1 MVKKEKE
8 KVVYERTR
16 ELKTYYYTGSQ
27 IVQLITYVVRIKN
40 NWVKRLFGSGKYD
53 FTIYQNNPI
62 NTEAFYDIEY
72 SSNGY
77 INAVKSYEKSLA
89 MKWITEH
96 KNNPDI
102 D

>member
-1 MVKKEKE
+1 MKES
-8 KVVYERTR
+8 KVVYERVR
-16 ELKTYYYTGSQ
+16 ELKTYYYK
-27 IVQLITYVVRIKN
+27 VQLITYVVRIKN
-40 NWVKRLFGSGKYD
+40 NWVNRLFGSGKYD

-77 INAVKSYEKSLA
+77 INTVKDYEKSLA
-89 MKWITEH
+89 MKWTAEH
-96 KNNPDI
+96 KNDPDI

>member
-1 MVKKEKE
+1 MKES
-8 KVVYERTR
+8 KVVYERVR
-16 ELKTYYYTGSQ
+16 ELKTYYYK
-27 IVQLITYVVRIKN
+27 VQLITYVVRIKN
-40 NWVKRLFGSGKYD
+40 NWFNRLFGSGKYD

-77 INAVKSYEKSLA
+77 INTVKDYEKSLA
-89 MKWITEH
+89 MKWIAEH
-96 KNNPDI
+96 KNDPDI

>member
-1 MVKKEKE
+1 MSKIEKE

-16 ELKTYYYTGSQ
+16 ELKAYYYTGSQ
-27 IVQLITYVVRIKN
+27 IVQLITCVVRIKN
-40 NWVKRLFGSGKYD
+40 NWVKRLFGSDKYD

-62 NTEAFYDIEY
+62 NTEVFYDIEY

-77 INAVKSYEKSLA
+77 INAIKSYEKSLA
-89 MKWITEH
+89 MKWIAEH